1 MMRHSDETPEEPL
14 LFDLPLEPPGRA
26 AETPPRKRAE
36 RPAREERSARRAPDD
51 MDEDPG
57 LPLDPPPPPR
67 MSPRTRT
74 PTEEARLALLHPVA
88 PLREESEDEPA
99 AAPDGRP
106 GVGSRFAAAGA
117 DLLVHAA
124 IAVTALVGTRLMGV
138 RPALSD
144 WPAVLLFLAS
154 FSFLY
159 SIVPLAFWGHTLGM
173 AWAGL
178 TSHNRDGEPLTFDQ
192 TVRRWLGG
200 LVTAALLG
208 LPLLLTGRRR
218 SLADLVS
225 GSETFRIEAEDDP
238 VESPASA

>member
-1 MMRHSDETPEEPL
+1 MRHSDETPEEPL
-14 LFDLPLEPPGRA
+14 LFDLPLEPPGRT
-26 AETPPRKRAE
+26 AEAPPPRKREE
-36 RPAREERSARRAPDD
+36 RPARRPPHEMNER
-51 MDEDPG
+51 MDDPG
-57 LPLDPPPPPR
+57 LPLDPPPR
-67 MSPRTRT
+67 VPRTRT

-88 PLREESEDEPA
+88 PLREDSEDEPA
-99 AAPDGRP
+99 AAPDDRP
-106 GVGSRFAAAGA
+106 GVGSRFAAASA

-144 WPAVLLFLAS
+144 WPAMLLFLAS

-225 GSETFRIEAEDDP
+225 GSDTFRIDSEDDP

>member
-1 MMRHSDETPEEPL
+1 MRHSDETPEEPL
-14 LFDLPLEPPGRA
+14 LFDLPLEPPGRT
-26 AETPPRKRAE
+26 AEAPPPRK
-36 RPAREERSARRAPDD
+36 REERSARRPPDER
-51 MDEDPG
+51 MDDPS
-57 LPLDPPPPPR
+57 LPLDPPTR
-67 MSPRTRT
+67 APRTRT
-74 PTEEARLALLHPVA
+74 PTEEARIALLHPVA
-88 PLREESEDEPA
+88 PLEDPQDELA

-106 GVGSRFAAAGA
+106 GPGSRFAAAGA

-124 IAVTALVGTRLMGV
+124 IGVAALVGTRLMGV

-200 LVTAALLG
+200 LLTAALLG

-225 GSETFRIEAEDDP
+225 GSETFRIDSADDP
-238 VESPASA
+238 IESPASA